1 MTNEQ
6 KNVPELRFPG
16 FYGEWEEKKL
26 GSIACFSKGKLGS
39 KKDISQNGI
48 PFILYGELY
57 TKYNAIIEKVYSKI
71 AIDKNNLKVASKNEV
86 LIPSSG
92 ETSIDIATASCI
104 DINEEVAI
112 GGDINILTPKNVDGR
127 FISLSLNGV
136 NKLELSKYAQ
146 GKTVVHLY
154 NNDIKKLKLSLPI
167 NFEEQQKIGDFFS
180 KLDRQIE
187 LEEKKLELLEQQK
200 KGYMPKIFSQ
210 ELRFKDEN
218 GNEYPEWKNKKLKD
232 IINLQNGYAFKSN
245 LFAEEGTPIIRI
257 TDINKSLVS
266 AGTVYYPKNINIDE
280 RFKVKKDDILI
291 AMSGAT
297 TGKLGK
303 YISDNPS
310 LLNQRIGK
318 FVMKKGTD
326 NEFMFTYLNSIIF
339 KKELIKLLVAGAQP
353 NISSQ
358 DIEEISLDLPFVEEQ
373 KKIGGFYNKFNF
385 IVEKQANKVELLK
398 QQKQSFLQKMF
409 I

>member
-6 KNVPELRFPG
+6 KNVPELRFPE
-16 FYGEWEEKKL
+16 FEEEWEKKKL

-86 LIPSSG
+86 LIPSSV

-180 KLDRQIE
+180 KLDHQIE
-187 LEEKKLELLEQQK
+187 LEERKLELLEQQK
-200 KGYMPKIFSQ
+200 KGYMQKIFSQ

-218 GNEYPEWKNKKLKD
+218 GK
-232 IINLQNGYAFKSN
+232 
-245 LFAEEGTPIIRI
+245 
-257 TDINKSLVS
+257 
-266 AGTVYYPKNINIDE
+266 
-280 RFKVKKDDILI
+280 
-291 AMSGAT
+291 
-297 TGKLGK
+297 
-303 YISDNPS
+303 
-310 LLNQRIGK
+310 
-318 FVMKKGTD
+318 
-326 NEFMFTYLNSIIF
+326 
-339 KKELIKLLVAGAQP
+339 
-353 NISSQ
+353 
-358 DIEEISLDLPFVEEQ
+358 
-373 KKIGGFYNKFNF
+373 
-385 IVEKQANKVELLK
+385 
-398 QQKQSFLQKMF
+398 
-409 I
+409 

>member
-6 KNVPELRFPG
+6 KNVPELRFPE
-16 FYGEWEEKKL
+16 FDGEWEEKKL

-136 NKLELSKYAQ
+136 NKVELSKYAQ

-200 KGYMPKIFSQ
+200 KGYMQKIFSQ
-210 ELRFKDEN
+210 ELRFKDEK
-218 GNEYPEWKNKKLKD
+218 GNEYPEWKDETL
-232 IINLQNGYAFKSN
+232 SN
-245 LFAEEGTPIIRI
+245 LGKTYTGLSGKSKEDFGSGNGEFI
-257 TDINKSLVS
+257 TYMNVF
-266 AGTVYYPKNINIDE
+266 KNNI
-280 RFKVKKDDILI
+280 
-291 AMSGAT
+291 A
-297 TGKLGK
+297 
-303 YISDNPS
+303 N
-310 LLNQRIGK
+310 
-318 FVMKKGTD
+318 TD
-326 NEFMFTYLNSIIF
+326 
-339 KKELIKLLVAGAQP
+339 
-353 NISSQ
+353 
-358 DIEEISLDLPFVEEQ
+358 
-373 KKIGGFYNKFNF
+373 
-385 IVEKQANKVELLK
+385 IVEKVNISATEKQNKVEYGDILYMHFYILELL
-398 QQKQSFLQKMF
+398 SLHFVFHLP

>member
-16 FYGEWEEKKL
+16 FEGEWEEKKL
-26 GSIACFSKGKLGS
+26 EEVADFSKGKLGS
-39 KKDISQNGI
+39 KKDIGQYGI

-71 AIDKNNLKVASKNEV
+71 AIDKNKLKIASKNEV

-136 NKLELSKYAQ
+136 NKIELSKYAQ

-180 KLDRQIE
+180 KLDHQIE
-187 LEEKKLELLEQQK
+187 LEERKLELLEQQK
-200 KGYMPKIFSQ
+200 KGYMQKIFSQ

-218 GNEYPEWKNKKLKD
+218 GSEYPKWESAPLFD
-232 IINLQNGYAFKSN
+232 IFTATKG
-245 LFAEEGTPIIRI
+245 
-257 TDINKSLVS
+257 KSLSKDKISTDGKYECILYGEIYTTYEEKIENIVS
-266 AGTVYYPKNINIDE
+266 KTNYYEGILSQKNDLIFPNSTTTNSWDLATFCSIQ
-280 RFKVKKDDILI
+280 KNNILI
-291 AMSGAT
+291 G
-297 TGKLGK
+297 GD
-303 YISDNPS
+303 IS
-310 LLNQRIGK
+310 I
-318 FVMKKGTD
+318 
-326 NEFMFTYLNSIIF
+326 
-339 KKELIKLLVAGAQP
+339 
-353 NISSQ
+353 
-358 DIEEISLDLPFVEEQ
+358 
-373 KKIGGFYNKFNF
+373 
-385 IVEKQANKVELLK
+385 
-398 QQKQSFLQKMF
+398 
-409 I
+409 